1 MLERMKLGQ
10 KFRPVVQAALLA
22 AVVALDTPA
31 HAAWLDRPVT
41 LVVPFAPGGI
51 TDILARMTAER
62 LQSALKQSFVVE
74 NVSGAGGIT
83 ATMRVARAPADGN
96 TLYFATLSQIGIA
109 PFTNKL
115 EVDPVKA
122 FSPISI
128 IATSP
133 FVTAIRNSFP
143 ANSLAD
149 FIAKAKSEPG
159 KFNFASAG
167 VGTLTHLSSAVMLK
181 NADIDMVHIAYR
193 GVAPAFAALLAGQ
206 VDLLSATPVEV
217 RPYANSGKLKVIAV
231 TGPQRSKYF
240 PNVPAVREIFP
251 AAPAVVTWN
260 GVLAPAGT
268 PKEIIDALS
277 HAIMTAEESEDFR
290 GKLES
295 IGVDPVVQT
304 PDEFARI
311 IAQDSQLWRDAIAKL
326 GLQAQ

>member
-143 ANSLAD
+143 ATRSP
-149 FIAKAKSEPG
+149 ISSPRRSPSP
-159 KFNFASAG
+159 ASS
-167 VGTLTHLSSAVMLK
+167 TLPRQA
-181 NADIDMVHIAYR
+181 
-193 GVAPAFAALLAGQ
+193 
-206 VDLLSATPVEV
+206 
-217 RPYANSGKLKVIAV
+217 SG
-231 TGPQRSKYF
+231 
-240 PNVPAVREIFP
+240 
-251 AAPAVVTWN
+251 
-260 GVLAPAGT
+260 
-268 PKEIIDALS
+268 
-277 HAIMTAEESEDFR
+277 H
-290 GKLES
+290 
-295 IGVDPVVQT
+295 
-304 PDEFARI
+304 
-311 IAQDSQLWRDAIAKL
+311 
-326 GLQAQ
+326 